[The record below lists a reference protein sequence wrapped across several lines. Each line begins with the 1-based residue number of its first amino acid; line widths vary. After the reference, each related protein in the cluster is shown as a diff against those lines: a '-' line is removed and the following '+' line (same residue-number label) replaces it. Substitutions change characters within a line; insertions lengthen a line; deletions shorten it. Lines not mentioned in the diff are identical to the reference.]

1 MFITE
6 VLKKA
11 WKVFWSY
18 RSLWFFGVILAL
30 TTSSLGSVWTYSAIE
45 DPQEGVL
52 VDWELSAQDRIWIQ
66 ENFGIEVPQ
75 NFRLTVEDFRIR
87 LIRDNPDLTPA
98 EFQSLLSLVGWIL
111 FVLFVVIAIVLV
123 LRYMAETALIQMVGD
138 HQQSGEQL
146 SIRQGFLKGWSANA
160 LRLFLIGLVVYPVL
174 ITLTCMLFIPLFLP
188 VALIGS
194 GTPPAIA
201 VGGLLSVAIGLGAI
215 AAAMILWVG
224 GLVTIQLAR
233 RICVL
238 KNEGIF
244 ASIWQGYQIVRERWR
259 EAGSIWLVMLG
270 IEMVYPI
277 VIIPLVLILIAAG
290 VLVGGLITLLVGAL
304 LALVISQV
312 AAWTTAIIIGAV
324 LFTITLAV
332 PLVFLEGLTRT
343 YQSTAWTLTYVEL
356 ASSDKVTAPII
367 SQAPLTQAGIV

>member
-11 WKVFWSY
+11 WKVIWSY

-52 VDWELSAQDRIWIQ
+52 VDWELSAQDRIWIR
-66 ENFGIEVPQ
+66 ENFGIDVPQ

-87 LIRDNPDLTPA
+87 LIRDDPDLTPA

-138 HQQSGEQL
+138 YQQSGEQL
-146 SIRQGFLKGWSANA
+146 SIHQGLLKGWPANA

-194 GTPPAIA
+194 GALPAVAI
-201 VGGLLSVAIGLGAI
+201 GGLLSVAIGLGAI
-215 AAAMILWVG
+215 AAGMILWVG

-238 KNEGIF
+238 KNEGVF

-304 LALVISQV
+304 LALVLSQV

-343 YQSTAWTLTYVEL
+343 YQSAAWTLTYVEL

-367 SQAPLTQAGIV
+367 SQTPLTQAGSA